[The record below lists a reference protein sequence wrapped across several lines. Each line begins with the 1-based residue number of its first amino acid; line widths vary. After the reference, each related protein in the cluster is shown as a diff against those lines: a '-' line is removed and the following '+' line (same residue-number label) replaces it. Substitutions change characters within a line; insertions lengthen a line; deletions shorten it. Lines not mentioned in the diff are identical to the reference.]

1 MKYIL
6 IEKKS
11 VSENQKYGVDIC
23 LSPFIRFVVSSGGW
37 GPGRGKNESA
47 RRTMGRVKREREAH
61 AFSHVPSPTAR
72 LLIFLELLPCLL
84 EYPAVVSGEDRR

>member
-1 MKYIL
+1 MYQKNRIKLL
-6 IEKKS
+6 IFAS
-11 VSENQKYGVDIC
+11 LLC
-23 LSPFIRFVVSSGGW
+23 RFVVSSEGW
-37 GPGRGKNESA
+37 GLGRGKNESA
-47 RRTMGRVKREREAH
+47 RRTIGRVKREREAP